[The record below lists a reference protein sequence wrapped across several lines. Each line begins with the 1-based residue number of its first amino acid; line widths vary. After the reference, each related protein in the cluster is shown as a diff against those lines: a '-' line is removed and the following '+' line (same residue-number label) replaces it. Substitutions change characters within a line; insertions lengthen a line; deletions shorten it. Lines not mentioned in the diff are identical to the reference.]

1 MDSNREL
8 VKYLERTGWL
18 TTDRVK
24 KAFLRTD
31 RKAFVPAESRDIAYV
46 DKPVYL
52 SDGSTIS
59 APHIVARITELAEIR
74 PGLSVLEI
82 GSGSGYQLKILSFLA
97 GEVTGIEPV
106 KDLVE
111 TSRRNLRDREN
122 IEVVVG
128 KAPGDVKEVY
138 DRIIVSYGISVDDW
152 DVLKEKLS
160 EGGVMVGAVE
170 SNGEQRLR
178 KYRNGKEEIFERVR
192 FVRSR

>member
-31 RKAFVPAESRDIAYV
+31 RKAFVPAESRDMAYV

-106 KDLVE
+106 KGLVE
-111 TSRRNLRDREN
+111 TSRRNLQDREN